1 MTAIAM
7 LFGLSTFAAPSTA
20 DAHTCAYAPEA
31 PPICSES
38 ISGVVVWADGR
49 PAGGMRIKLV
59 PNTPGAVPGTYAA
72 YAGAA
77 VEVHTDV
84 GGHYEARVCPC
95 AALMGFLEIGDDLNC
110 QIVMGAVTPLTT
122 DADLSSLR
130 AYNGVQAEPGDRVQW
145 SVGGTACRD
154 DADTVTPGTITQ
166 AWLDG
171 SNPGQDQALSRLEVR
186 DRELEL
192 RSQ

>member
-1 MTAIAM
+1 M
-7 LFGLSTFAAPSTA
+7 LFALSNLVAAPLSA

-31 PPICSES
+31 PPMCTES

-49 PAGGMRIKLV
+49 LAGGMRIKLV

-72 YAGAA
+72 FAGSA

-84 GGHYEARVCPC
+84 GGHYEAPVCPC

-110 QIVMGAVTPLTT
+110 QIVMGAVTPSTT
-122 DADLSSLR
+122 EADLSSLR
-130 AYNGVQAEPGDRVQW
+130 AYNGVQADPGDRVEW
-145 SVGGTACRD
+145 SVGSTACRA
-154 DADTVTPGTITQ
+154 DADTATPGTITQ
-166 AWLDG
+166 AWLDA
-171 SNPGQDQALSRLEVR
+171 NNAEQALSWLVIR

-192 RSQ
+192 GNQ